1 MSYTRDS
8 GGIQGY
14 TQSCITLWKVEAT
27 VKRED
32 HEGNRYANKGVQ
44 LPSGVA
50 TALLQDE
57 PIALAFLY
65 LVRAS
70 ESMTEAAVSGPAAAV
85 HEVELF
91 DVEHNG
97 RSGKRQ
103 FHSPR

>member
-1 MSYTRDS
+1 M
-8 GGIQGY
+8 
-14 TQSCITLWKVEAT
+14 EAT

-44 LPSGVA
+44 FPSCVA

-70 ESMTEAAVSGPAAAV
+70 ESMMAAAV